1 MKQSYLLAH
10 QMQKW
15 PSTCSN
21 SSVICF
27 GSSCRWNHI
36 MYFVWN
42 RHDCFF
48 NAFAAKYWAF
58 VPYESKDKSM
68 ELYFK
73 LPLISFLQYWI
84 HGKTSHHWR
93 ISTLSHACCG
103 GFRSNLFGITRITAL
118 FTFYI
123 PCGGRGLNFN
133 PWGKHSPNPWGKHS
147 DKPPPSMSQK
157 VNKGRLVE
165 VCGQDAQ
172 QLLKTAYYSVLGSTC
187 GTGKFTGICNP
198 FDISNK

>member
-1 MKQSYLLAH
+1 MLLLPNIELLFPMKVKIKAWNYIL
-10 QMQKW
+10 
-15 PSTCSN
+15 N
-21 SSVICF
+21 S
-27 GSSCRWNHI
+27 
-36 MYFVWN
+36 
-42 RHDCFF
+42 
-48 NAFAAKYWAF
+48 
-58 VPYESKDKSM
+58 
-68 ELYFK
+68 
-73 LPLISFLQYWI
+73 PLISFLQYWK
-84 HGKTSHHWR
+84 HGRTSDHWR
-93 ISTLSHACCG
+93 ISALSHACCG
-103 GFRSNLFGITRITAL
+103 GFCSNVFGITRITAL

-147 DKPPPSMSQK
+147 PNPWGKHSDKPHPSMSQK

-198 FDISNK
+198 FDISNKVCMTVLKLGVPGERADNRLL